1 MLPALSF
8 GLMTVIST
16 ATISD
21 IAERT
26 AARVFTLLWIISIL
40 LLFKMIPCQCLSS
53 LPQHMF
59 FTNIIFA
66 NNHYNCMIKNKLNN
80 FAQGF

>member
-1 MLPALSF
+1 MLPAFSF

-26 AARVFTLLWIISIL
+26 AATVFPLLDIVVDYRYFIA
-40 LLFKMIPCQCLSS
+40 F
-53 LPQHMF
+53 
-59 FTNIIFA
+59 
-66 NNHYNCMIKNKLNN
+66 
-80 FAQGF
+80 